1 MSTTEYEAVAIEA
14 GLERVGARA
23 PIGEYFKEMWR
34 RRGFAVSMAK
44 YRVQASMSD
53 NRLGLAWIVLSPL
66 LNAALYGTIFTFIM
80 SSDTRPQEHFVP
92 FLIIGV
98 FIFQFFSKS
107 FSAGAKSI
115 TGNAS
120 LVRSLNFP
128 RMLLP
133 VAQIIQQVI
142 ELLPMLIVMAAIV
155 TGFGIWP
162 TWSWLLVIPIMMLM
176 TLFNL
181 GVALIAARL
190 TVHVRDVT
198 QVIPLVTR
206 VLFYTSGIFYSLELV
221 LADQPSWMLT
231 AAQLNPI
238 HDYIALV
245 RSVMLGEETVPP
257 FMWWIASL
265 GAIVTLIV
273 GIVFFWR
280 AEERYGHD

>member
-1 MSTTEYEAVAIEA
+1 MTTIDYEAIAREA

-23 PIGEYFKEMWR
+23 SFGAYFKQMWE
-34 RRGFAVSMAK
+34 RRGFAISLAK

-66 LNAALYGTIFTFIM
+66 LNAALYGTIFGVIM
-80 SSDTRPQEHFVP
+80 PRDTRGDEPFIP

-133 VAQIIQQVI
+133 IAEIIRQVI
-142 ELLPMLIVMAAIV
+142 ELIPMIIVMMIIV
-155 TGFGIWP
+155 MVLGVP
-162 TWSWLLVIPIMMLM
+162 PAWSWFMIIPIMVCM
-176 TLFNL
+176 TMFNL
-181 GVALIAARL
+181 GVALISARL
-190 TVHVRDVT
+190 TVHIRDMT
-198 QVIPLVTR
+198 QIIPLITR
-206 VLFYTSGIFYSLELV
+206 VMFYTTGIFYSLEAV
-221 LADQPSWMLT
+221 LADQPALLT
-231 AAQLNPI
+231 IAQLNPV
-238 HDYIALV
+238 HDYVALV
-245 RSVMLGEETVPP
+245 RDAVFNSGSAPAW
-257 FMWWIASL
+257 MWWIAGL
-265 GAIVTLIV
+265 GGFITLVV
-273 GIVFFWR
+273 GILFFWR

>member
-1 MSTTEYEAVAIEA
+1 MTTIDYEAIAREA
-14 GLERVGARA
+14 GLDRVGARA
-23 PIGEYFKEMWR
+23 PFGAYFKQMWR
-34 RRGFAVSMAK
+34 RRGFAISLAK

-66 LNAALYGTIFTFIM
+66 LNAALYGTIFGVIM
-80 SSDTRPQEHFVP
+80 DRSTRPDEPFIP

-133 VAQIIQQVI
+133 VSEIIRQVI
-142 ELLPMLIVMAAIV
+142 ELIPMLVVMFAIV
-155 TGFGIWP
+155 LILGVPP
-162 TWSWLLVIPIMMLM
+162 TWSWFMVIPIMILM
-176 TLFNL
+176 TMFNL
-181 GVALIAARL
+181 GVALISARL

-198 QVIPLVTR
+198 QVIPLITR
-206 VLFYTSGIFYSLELV
+206 VMFYTTGIFYSLEAV
-221 LADQPSWMLT
+221 LADQPAWMLT
-231 AAQLNPI
+231 VAQLNPV
-238 HDYIALV
+238 HDYVALV
-245 RSVMLGEETVPP
+245 RDAIFGNNNAPD
-257 FMWWIASL
+257 FMWWIAGL
-265 GAIVTLIV
+265 GGLITLIV
-273 GIVFFWR
+273 GIIFFWR